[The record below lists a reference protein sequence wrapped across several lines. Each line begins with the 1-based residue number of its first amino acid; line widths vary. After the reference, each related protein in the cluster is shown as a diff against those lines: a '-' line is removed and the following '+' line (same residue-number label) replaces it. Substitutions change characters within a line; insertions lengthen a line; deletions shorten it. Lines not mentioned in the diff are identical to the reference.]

1 MGFSFGNNLN
11 INEKP
16 GFNGASLANSNI
28 EGQAGLLRK
37 DLGGQGYRFEL
48 LKSDGSAYGLS
59 ATTDKVS
66 LVGSDAIRAVK
77 KGETLAVL
85 EPEKLDFVENGRI
98 RLLDTSD
105 SDAPPLLMNVRA
117 MTAEEEKEVDEIFR
131 KVMLARRDAANE
143 EHVESTEHEK
153 GKGEKEM
160 PPVTRLDL
168 ERAKDKEVDK
178 SVERLQ
184 DIHRQMDELKG
195 VFKEVEDRIQEAR
208 NREAKKFE
216 EKMQSGMVKAQNE
229 FDKSIKSNMKELNN
243 DARADNANRAKN
255 DGETVG
261 VTTRAEVIREDRT
274 TPKA

>member
-1 MGFSFGNNLN
+1 M
-11 INEKP
+11 
-16 GFNGASLANSNI
+16 
-28 EGQAGLLRK
+28 RK